1 MGGEEDGMEEQDE
14 YSFGYSHSVE
24 KRPRM
29 SPDAEVV
36 LDSGDEDDEPL
47 PPSRLQSST
56 MPARQNN
63 TLQKQQLMSHTQSNM
78 YSQQAQ
84 LASQFQPRMP
94 YSQQY
99 LRPQVQA
106 FNGANPLYASQ
117 QQVNVRKRKLPSSAL
132 CIKDGRVFMKS
143 FTQLPDALLG
153 DRSDNSNQDMQ
164 HSTQSAA
171 PKPNTFNPYK
181 TFASQ
186 DYRPR
191 HPIEVYSSNI
201 QHRDKAT
208 KSLIQG
214 HETSGILQQRIRQL
228 PPGIIVQ
235 KNQTRTES
243 RGSVED
249 EEEYHSD
256 EPEEIEGQEAEVD
269 VIHEHSSKDDFSEED
284 DSGDEVNERNTISEE
299 DQSIGSDNDHNA
311 SGNETDKEDQI
322 NSASCVDVDFG
333 ETSVDI
339 QEAREENEKMHIQV
353 NTNVET
359 YPEVETCEQGDLLE
373 GEEVKECDESRKDD
387 ETESSELL

>member
-1 MGGEEDGMEEQDE
+1 MFDEETHSEVNHHGIDLDEETHSEVNHHGIDLDEGEDFDETEVIDDSGNIDEDVMNEEGDIIDGGEVIDDSTEVYEDESEVMDNNLEYDYDEGEEDGMEEQDE

-29 SPDAEVV
+29 SSDAEVV

-47 PPSRLQSST
+47 PPSRIQSSK
-56 MPARQNN
+56 MPTRQNN
-63 TLQKQQLMSHTQSNM
+63 TLQKQQLMSHAQSNS
-78 YSQQAQ
+78 YSQQDQ

-153 DRSDNSNQDMQ
+153 HRSDNSNQDMQ
-164 HSTQSAA
+164 HSAQSAA

-243 RGSVED
+243 RG
-249 EEEYHSD
+249 
-256 EPEEIEGQEAEVD
+256 
-269 VIHEHSSKDDFSEED
+269 
-284 DSGDEVNERNTISEE
+284 R
-299 DQSIGSDNDHNA
+299 
-311 SGNETDKEDQI
+311 
-322 NSASCVDVDFG
+322 
-333 ETSVDI
+333 
-339 QEAREENEKMHIQV
+339 
-353 NTNVET
+353 
-359 YPEVETCEQGDLLE
+359 
-373 GEEVKECDESRKDD
+373 
-387 ETESSELL
+387 